1 MTSWGLGH
9 VSAST
14 TTTTSPP
21 APHRMRDYALVTG
34 AWAVAVAAAVAFPLD
49 DPQVARAALFIHLVS
64 MAVGFGSVVMVDI
77 YGVMWLLGYRT
88 LSEVMTLATVAHS
101 VIAIGVGGLLASGIA
116 LRPDF
121 DSNLFRFKMGLVLVL
136 MLNGVA
142 SQRMLQRM
150 RTTLPP
156 EVRGADIPWAGFQRV
171 LTVAMVSQST
181 WWGSIA
187 IGFITNANR
196 SSGT

>member
-21 APHRMRDYALVTG
+21 APRRTMDYALVTG
-34 AWAVAVAAAVAFPLD
+34 AWAVAVAAAVGFPLD

-64 MAVGFGSVVMVDI
+64 MAVGFGAVVLVDI
-77 YGVMWLLGYRT
+77 YGVMWLCGYRT

-101 VIAIGVGGLLASGIA
+101 VIAVGVGGLLASGIA

-121 DSNLFRFKMGLVLVL
+121 DSNLFRFKMGLVLML

-142 SQRMLQRM
+142 SQRLLQRM
-150 RTTLPP
+150 RRTLPL
-156 EVRGADIPWAGFQRV
+156 EVRGANILWGGFQRV